1 MKLAIVHEWFVNYM
15 GSEKCVESFV
25 NLYKDAEIFAL
36 VDYLNAEKRDRI
48 LKGKSV
54 NTSFIQKLPFSKT
67 KYRSYLPFFPLA
79 IEQLDISGYDV
90 VLSSSH
96 AVAKGVLT
104 NANQLHISYC
114 HTPIRY
120 AWDLY
125 FQYLKDSNLTSGIK
139 SMIAKY
145 FLHKI
150 RIWDFTTANRV
161 DHFIANSKYIA
172 RRIKKVYGKDAEV
185 IYPPVDIDK
194 FNYTGKKENYYLT
207 VARFVPYKKIDLVV
221 SAFSK
226 MPDKKLIVVGD
237 GPDTNK
243 IKSLAGNNV
252 ELVGYQETET
262 LKSYMQKAKAFVF
275 AAEEDFG
282 ITTVE
287 AQASGTPVIGFNRG
301 GTSEIVINNETGI
314 LFNEQ
319 TVDSIV
325 KAVTEFE
332 KVEDKFDSNK
342 ISIHAEQ
349 FSRVNFEK
357 NISQFVANKYSDF
370 KNGR

>member
-1 MKLAIVHEWFVNYM
+1 M

-25 NLYKDAEIFAL
+25 NLYNDADIFAL
-36 VDYLNAEKRDRI
+36 VDHLNKPNREKI

-54 NTSFIQKLPFSKT
+54 STSFIQKLPFSKT

-104 NANQLHISYC
+104 NANQLHICYC

-125 FQYLKDSNLTSGIK
+125 FQYLKDSNLTSGLK
-139 SMIAKY
+139 SMIAKF

-150 RIWDFTTANRV
+150 RVWDFTTANRV
-161 DHFIANSKYIA
+161 DHFIANSNYIA
-172 RRIKKVYGKDAEV
+172 RRIKKVYNRDATV

-194 FNYTGKKENYYLT
+194 FAYNGEKENYYLT

-221 SAFSK
+221 SAFAK

-237 GPDTNK
+237 GPDKDK
-243 IKSLAGNNV
+243 IKSLAGSNV

-301 GTSEIVINNETGI
+301 GTSEIVVNNETGI
-314 LFNEQ
+314 LFDEQ
-319 TVDSIV
+319 SVDSIINAI
-325 KAVTEFE
+325 KEFE
-332 KVEDKFDSNK
+332 KAEDKFDPK
-342 ISIHAEQ
+342 LVRKHAEQ
-349 FSRVNFEK
+349 FSRTNFEK
-357 NISQFVANKYSDF
+357 SINEFVLNKYSEF

>member
-1 MKLAIVHEWFVNYM
+1 MHKIALVHEWFVNYM

-25 NLYKDAEIFAL
+25 KLYPDADIFAL
-36 VDYLNAEKRDRI
+36 VDYLDKEKRDII
-48 LKGKSV
+48 LNGKNV
-54 NTSFIQKLPFSKT
+54 NTSFIQKLPFSQK

-79 IEQLDISGYDV
+79 IEQLDISKYDII
-90 VLSSSH
+90 LSSSH

-104 NANQLHISYC
+104 NANQMHVCYC

-125 FQYLKDSNLTSGIK
+125 FQYLKDSNLTSGVK
-139 SMIAKY
+139 SWVAKY

-172 RRIKKVYGKDAEV
+172 RRIKKVYNREAEV
-185 IYPPVDIDK
+185 IYPPVDINN
-194 FNYTGKKENYYLT
+194 FSSSEKKENFYLT

-226 MPDKKLIVVGD
+226 MPDKKLIVIGD
-237 GPDTNK
+237 GPDTEK
-243 IKSLAGNNV
+243 IKALASSNID
-252 ELVGYQETET
+252 LIGYQETET
-262 LKSYMQKAKAFVF
+262 LKDYMQRAKAFVF

-301 GTSEIVINNETGI
+301 GTSEIVIEGKTGV
-314 LFNEQ
+314 LFDRQ
-319 TVDSIV
+319 SVDSIIN
-325 KAVTEFE
+325 AVNDFE
-332 KVEDKFDSNK
+332 KTEDKFDT
-342 ISIHAEQ
+342 SIIRNNAEQ
-349 FSRVNFEK
+349 FSRSRFENEINNFVN
-357 NISQFVANKYSDF
+357 SKYSEF
-370 KNGR
+370 

>member
-36 VDYLNAEKRDRI
+36 VDYLNAEKRDTI

-104 NANQLHISYC
+104 NANQLHICYC

-150 RIWDFTTANRV
+150 SSPRW
-161 DHFIANSKYIA
+161 
-172 RRIKKVYGKDAEV
+172 
-185 IYPPVDIDK
+185 
-194 FNYTGKKENYYLT
+194 
-207 VARFVPYKKIDLVV
+207 
-221 SAFSK
+221 
-226 MPDKKLIVVGD
+226 
-237 GPDTNK
+237 
-243 IKSLAGNNV
+243 
-252 ELVGYQETET
+252 
-262 LKSYMQKAKAFVF
+262 
-275 AAEEDFG
+275 
-282 ITTVE
+282 
-287 AQASGTPVIGFNRG
+287 
-301 GTSEIVINNETGI
+301 
-314 LFNEQ
+314 
-319 TVDSIV
+319 
-325 KAVTEFE
+325 
-332 KVEDKFDSNK
+332 
-342 ISIHAEQ
+342 
-349 FSRVNFEK
+349 
-357 NISQFVANKYSDF
+357 
-370 KNGR
+370 